1 MSIPNI
7 TTNAPTSHDSINEQN
22 LIQIQHQQEKCYTER
37 IGKQYGDFIVRSIH
51 YDWDKRQQIW
61 EMQCVKCGRCVTIN
75 NGREFRANYR
85 KGRNKAKCVCEKYK
99 THAEKAEKVELEKSA
114 KRAAKLAEKEEKNRL
129 WAGKTYGCWEIQS
142 VNNTSCVV
150 KCIECGKL
158 SMRPLLKV
166 VDGTAPKCGC
176 KQGYS
181 KPLGDYHSSEWI
193 GKKYGFL
200 TIEKYENRRFTCKC
214 MCGRTTSVKPTHLIK
229 GMVITCGDEKC
240 ICRAMMGIDGHT
252 KDRLYGVWNGMLSR
266 CYNPN
271 SKGYK
276 TYGAR
281 GIKVCEEWKESYFAF
296 REWALST
303 GYDETAKKGDC
314 TIDRINNDGN
324 YEPSNCR
331 WADAK
336 TQANNHHPPYTFTP
350 KPEIIVRKRKVQW
363 TINGVTKDA
372 LDWCKEYGV
381 SKQFVDYR
389 VNVNGMTLYEALTTP
404 KRTDGRPLKIAQ

>member
-1 MSIPNI
+1 MSVPEL
-7 TTNAPTSHDSINEQN
+7 TNSKATSRDCIHEANMK
-22 LIQIQHQQEKCYTER
+22 QIMHQQERCYADR
-37 IGKQYGDFIVRSIH
+37 IGKQYGDFIVRNIW
-51 YDWDKRQQIW
+51 YDWDKRRQIW

-75 NGREFRANYR
+75 NGREFLADYR

-99 THAEKAEKVELEKSA
+99 AYAEKAKKIELEKSA
-114 KRAAKLAEKEEKNRL
+114 KSAAKIAEKEEKNRL

-142 VNNTSCVV
+142 VNNTSCCV
-150 KCIECGKL
+150 KCIECGKI
-158 SMRPLLKV
+158 SIRPLLKV
-166 VDGTAPKCGC
+166 ADGTAPKCGC

-181 KPLGDYHSSEWI
+181 KPLGDYHSNEWV

-214 MCGRTTSVKPTHLIK
+214 MCGRTTSVKPTHLFN
-229 GMVITCGDEKC
+229 GAVITCGYEKC

-252 KDRLYGVWNGMLSR
+252 KDRLYKVWRNIIDR
-266 CYNPN
+266 CYNPKN
-271 SKGYK
+271 HAYK
-276 TYGAR
+276 KYGGR
-281 GIKVCEEWKESYFAF
+281 GITVCPEWKDSYFTF
-296 REWALST
+296 REWAYST

-314 TIDRINNDGN
+314 TIDRIDNDGN

-336 TQANNHHPPYTFTP
+336 TQANNQHPRYTFTP
-350 KPEIIVRKRKVQW
+350 KPDKFVRKRRVQW

-372 LDWCKEYGV
+372 LDWCEEYGV

-389 VNVNGMTLYEALTTP
+389 VNVKGMTPYEALTTP
-404 KRTDGRPLKIAQ
+404 KQANGRPSKTA